1 MNIREQAKQLCA
13 RYLSKFKWVK
23 NSLFL
28 LNFIV
33 WSKSKKSRTNFP
45 PCRQSVFTSRNKQLK
60 WLISC
65 EPIVENAF
73 LFKSFYD
80 AFTWWQ
86 RVTGLKVTTATRG
99 QTTLPDC
106 WKPSDILVGC
116 SLCCLL
122 IWEFFAYVL
131 WIIVYKKKVKCCQL
145 IFYKVS
151 WILFE
156 WFLSQYDSEDTG
168 RL

>member
-1 MNIREQAKQLCA
+1 MVLLAPGLVKLTSLQKIWTIFVMNIREQAKQLCA
-13 RYLSKFKWVK
+13 RYLSKFKWVE

-80 AFTWWQ
+80 AFTWLTKSY
-86 RVTGLKVTTATRG
+86 RIKSNHCHKGSYNTSRLLKTFRHPG
-99 QTTLPDC
+99 WL
-106 WKPSDILVGC
+106 
-116 SLCCLL
+116 
-122 IWEFFAYVL
+122 
-131 WIIVYKKKVKCCQL
+131 
-145 IFYKVS
+145 
-151 WILFE
+151 
-156 WFLSQYDSEDTG
+156 
-168 RL
+168 